1 MKTRRAR
8 LGGEP
13 FSFGLEWRISVACY
27 LASALPADAAAAV
40 QAGTVAVVQASPRV
54 PAGLAVGARAEFVAA
69 ARAEFAAAV
78 RAEFAAGVQGG
89 FAVEEPGGFL
99 EPAVF
104 AAAGRDASGVRVVL
118 PEQVALRGVVPVFP
132 ERAG

>member
-1 MKTRRAR
+1 MVRVWT
-8 LGGEP
+8 
-13 FSFGLEWRISVACY
+13 
-27 LASALPADAAAAV
+27 AA
-40 QAGTVAVVQASPRV
+40 GVQASPRV
-54 PAGLAVGARAEFVAA
+54 PAGLAVGVQAEFVAAAQAEFAAAARAEFVAA

-78 RAEFAAGVQGG
+78 RAEFA
-89 FAVEEPGGFL
+89 VEEPGGFL
-99 EPAVF
+99 EPAEF

>member
-1 MKTRRAR
+1 MVRVWT
-8 LGGEP
+8 
-13 FSFGLEWRISVACY
+13 
-27 LASALPADAAAAV
+27 AA
-40 QAGTVAVVQASPRV
+40 GVQASPRV
-54 PAGLAVGARAEFVAA
+54 PAGLAVGVQAEFVAAAQAEFAAAARAEFVAA

-89 FAVEEPGGFL
+89 FAVEESGGFL

-118 PEQVALRGVVPVFP
+118 LEQVALRGVVPVFP